1 MDQLFRFLAR
11 PAASLVLQVQS
22 FSSTQGFCFCL
33 HWINLINRQLS
44 TNGAHP
50 NKRTNPFLFLHSM
63 FQPFPLPFQRNGPSE
78 RTFPFPLSPQ
88 ISPLPFLTPLPC
100 ILIRLVSHFLSKS
113 FAHYFSSVRRLDVDI
128 YSGSTLSF
136 LEELHLFL
144 ILLVDLHGVQ
154 SCLCATASQAAISSA
169 DLSPDSRLAHS
180 TTACHLLCVPNCSLK
195 FQVSE
200 ASFWTPKPAS
210 KQPQVL
216 LLHLLQ
222 LPSALLLKHKPRRH
236 LSFPSFLIKH
246 TIE

>member
-1 MDQLFRFLAR
+1 MCSRSNPSPQLKDFVS
-11 PAASLVLQVQS
+11 ASTGLI
-22 FSSTQGFCFCL
+22 SSTDNYQPMEPIQ
-33 HWINLINRQLS
+33 INEQ
-44 TNGAHP
+44 
-50 NKRTNPFLFLHSM
+50 KPFLFLHSM

-100 ILIRLVSHFLSKS
+100 ILIHLVSHFLSKS

-169 DLSPDSRLAHS
+169 DLSPHSRLAHS

-216 LLHLLQ
+216 LLHLPQ
-222 LPSALLLKHKPRRH
+222 PPSALLLKQKHRRH
-236 LSFPSFLIKH
+236 LSFSSFLIKH